1 MAGDERNLG
10 GLTRALLLGAAVG
23 TLPLV
28 QVGCAVAP
36 SPAPSSAP
44 SPAPSPTPMVNPA
57 LATDQELC
65 ARVLSSRSARDA
77 EVLLRNYPG
86 AGCVPPALAA
96 LPPSALAAI
105 SPSALAQIPPA
116 MRVQIPAE
124 TARYLRF
131 QAGEVT
137 EPVDYGTGGRGVGP
151 Y

>member
-36 SPAPSSAP
+36 SPASSP
-44 SPAPSPTPMVNPA
+44 TVSPALGPTATVNPA

-86 AGCVPPALAA
+86 ALCVPPALAA

-105 SPSALAQIPPA
+105 SPSALALIPPA
-116 MRVQIPAE
+116 ARAQIPAE
-124 TARYLRF
+124 AARYLRF
-131 QAGEVT
+131 EAAEVT
-137 EPVDYGTGGRGVGP
+137 APLESIGGRGVGP